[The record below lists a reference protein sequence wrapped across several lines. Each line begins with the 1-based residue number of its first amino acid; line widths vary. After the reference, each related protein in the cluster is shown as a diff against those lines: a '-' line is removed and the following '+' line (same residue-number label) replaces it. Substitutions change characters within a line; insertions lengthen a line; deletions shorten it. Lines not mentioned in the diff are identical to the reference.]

1 MLLLL
6 LRPVRRQL
14 RAPPERGGGAVA
26 AGGGGGGGGQRGGRR
41 GHAGRQPGN
50 VKDIFLHIF
59 NIKILNKFTWRRE
72 TLGTSCSAPPAQ
84 MTQAG

>member
-41 GHAGRQPGN
+41 GHPGRQPGN
-50 VKDIFLHIF
+50 VKKEFLHIF
-59 NIKILNKFTWRRE
+59 NKTKFSMISPGGERFKEHPVLR
-72 TLGTSCSAPPAQ
+72 LLHR
-84 MTQAG
+84 